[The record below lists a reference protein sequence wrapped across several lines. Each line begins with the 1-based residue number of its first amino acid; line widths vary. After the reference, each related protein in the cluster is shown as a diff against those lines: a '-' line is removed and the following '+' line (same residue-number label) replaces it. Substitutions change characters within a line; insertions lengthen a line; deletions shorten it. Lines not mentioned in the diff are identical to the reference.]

1 MEFCNDEGVEV
12 SFDAGWQKRG
22 SGRSY
27 SSLSEMECDMVV
39 SMLKN
44 LEDKNISVKTIVID
58 DDTTTIA
65 KEEK

>member
-1 MEFCNDEGVEV
+1 
-12 SFDAGWQKRG
+12 
-22 SGRSY
+22 
-27 SSLSEMECDMVV
+27 MVV